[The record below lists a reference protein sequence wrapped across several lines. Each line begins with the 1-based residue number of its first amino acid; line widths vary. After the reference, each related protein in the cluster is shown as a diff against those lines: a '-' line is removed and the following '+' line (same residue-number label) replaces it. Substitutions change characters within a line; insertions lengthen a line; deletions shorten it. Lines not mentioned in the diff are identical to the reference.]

1 MKYAQGKTPKGLK
14 GRLSVSAEYSPWWEE
29 AARRL
34 TDTPGMVGRILTI
47 DELRHLPELRYRDGN
62 VPRGRTVVRRLHRIL
77 RLVQRGPNMSLGIG
91 STYEILP
98 LQMAETN
105 DWLNE
110 EVDDDPIESDQEF
123 LRKAILRMTRED
135 QKRKKK
141 T

>member
-1 MKYAQGKTPKGLK
+1 
-14 GRLSVSAEYSPWWEE
+14 
-29 AARRL
+29 
-34 TDTPGMVGRILTI
+34 
-47 DELRHLPELRYRDGN
+47 
-62 VPRGRTVVRRLHRIL
+62 
-77 RLVQRGPNMSLGIG
+77 MSLGIG